1 MESRTF
7 NYATEVKEEF
17 NDMHY
22 YKNDSGETE
31 EQSTDTKN
39 VQLLRCLQENINNTL
54 EENKG
59 IDEFQSNQGIKIE
72 FECKD
77 EKPDVNSLVSDEVR
91 EGIHECQPNQEIKIE
106 FECKDVKPDVN
117 LLVPVKVNDC
127 SYGFDEYDDIKIGE
141 NFATH
146 SSIKVETESMIK
158 KEFYSDTIKT
168 IDLDTGSKLNGQK
181 MKMCPLVKRKKQSM
195 QCKLCLKKLSSK
207 PSLDRHIDTPNMK
220 AQLLNRKIKKNF
232 IGKELPSKIMPFLI
246 FISLNC

>member
-106 FECKDVKPDVN
+106 FECKDVKPD
-117 LLVPVKVNDC
+117 
-127 SYGFDEYDDIKIGE
+127 
-141 NFATH
+141 
-146 SSIKVETESMIK
+146 
-158 KEFYSDTIKT
+158 
-168 IDLDTGSKLNGQK
+168 
-181 MKMCPLVKRKKQSM
+181 
-195 QCKLCLKKLSSK
+195 
-207 PSLDRHIDTPNMK
+207 PNMK